1 MRVKL
6 QHYFLLLLFSLY
18 ICRCLYSYENYTHIF
33 TCEYN
38 CKHMHKNTVPSGAH
52 TQLTKLP
59 LCFHPS
65 AYGVCPLP
73 LIHPLWKACFIY
85 ILTSACGLCMC
96 AKTINR
102 ITKRLQQNLRTKFTS
117 HLNWTV
123 QTIYSPSCV
132 HLATLRTRRCDRS
145 TDIISLY
152 SYFSC
157 GVRRFF
163 FCARQQMLHRFSLLL
178 PRRVL
183 LFAAGFFCCCCACS
197 SCNLMNFK

>member
-73 LIHPLWKACFIY
+73 LIHPLWTACFIY
-85 ILTSACGLCMC
+85 ISTSACVAVYVCENHKQDNKKI
-96 AKTINR
+96 A
-102 ITKRLQQNLRTKFTS
+102 TKFA
-117 HLNWTV
+117 HE
-123 QTIYSPSCV
+123 IYFALKLDSANNLFAELCPSCDSP
-132 HLATLRTRRCDRS
+132 HTSLRPLNRHHFTLQ
-145 TDIISLY
+145 L
-152 SYFSC
+152 
-157 GVRRFF
+157 FF
-163 FCARQQMLHRFSLLL
+163 VWRAE
-178 PRRVL
+178 V
-183 LFAAGFFCCCCACS
+183 FFLRAPT
-197 SCNLMNFK
+197 NVAQI